1 MTQTANKTPRFDLPT
16 IEDESRPFWDAARAG
31 KLMLMACNSCAK
43 VYHYPRPVC
52 PHCWSDDVVWRE
64 ASGRATLYTYSTVH
78 VNDLPP
84 FKEQLPYVVAMVDL
98 EEGVRLTTQLV
109 DCDASDARIGMA
121 LQVAFKPLTDDIT
134 LPVFRPAA
142 GI

>member
-1 MTQTANKTPRFDLPT
+1 MTQVTTKGPRFDLPT
-16 IEDESRPFWDAARAG
+16 IEDESRPFWDAAHTG
-31 KLMLMACNSCAK
+31 KLMLMACNACSK

-52 PHCWSDDVVWRE
+52 PNCWSEDVAWRE
-64 ASGRATLYTYSTVH
+64 ASGRATLYTFSTVH

-98 EEGVRLTTQLV
+98 EEGVRFTTQLV
-109 DCDASDARIGMA
+109 DCAAADARIGMA
-121 LQVAFKPLTDDIT
+121 LQVTFKPLTDEIT

-142 GI
+142 PT